1 MPPIFILWRKIIPA
15 GASKAFSCTMLN
27 IPGDTKIIGI
37 DSWVN
42 QMLKLPDVHFNWIT
56 MLKMES
62 FSRDLESLKINKG
75 IL

>member
-1 MPPIFILWRKIIPA
+1 
-15 GASKAFSCTMLN
+15 MLN

-42 QMLKLPDVHFNWIT
+42 QMLKLLDVHFVHFNWIT

-62 FSRDLESLKINKG
+62 FSRDLESLKINK
-75 IL
+75 